1 MQSVS
6 YFVLVN
12 HWAFIFLSFPSSSSF
27 LLSNRNVFFSSS
39 CEDKGLPSRCLQA
52 TLPLMFLGK
61 SLGSSCLALLG
72 SVLNHSN
79 PSFRSHTATFLVC
92 RFPSRFVGDSI
103 QNSHFKSFETRIKEF
118 FEDVATGRDSL
129 TPVSAHT
136 LLTCRNWTRW
146 GGRRANDDFGLKGR
160 FWMARE
166 WLKGNVGVITI
177 ILLCIH
183 V

>member
-39 CEDKGLPSRCLQA
+39 CEDKVLPSGCLQA
-52 TLPLMFLGK
+52 MLPLMFLGK

-118 FEDVATGRDSL
+118 FEDVATGRIPL
-129 TPVSAHT
+129 PQWVPTPCSHAGT
-136 LLTCRNWTRW
+136 
-146 GGRRANDDFGLKGR
+146 GLAGEEEEQ
-160 FWMARE
+160 MTTS
-166 WLKGNVGVITI
+166 G
-177 ILLCIH
+177 
-183 V
+183 

>member
-79 PSFRSHTATFLVC
+79 PLFVVFPAGLLATLFRTAILSLLKPRLKNSLRMWPLVG
-92 RFPSRFVGDSI
+92 FPCPSECPHPAHM
-103 QNSHFKSFETRIKEF
+103 QEL
-118 FEDVATGRDSL
+118 DSL
-129 TPVSAHT
+129 
-136 LLTCRNWTRW
+136 
-146 GGRRANDDFGLKGR
+146 GRK
-160 FWMARE
+160 
-166 WLKGNVGVITI
+166 KSK
-177 ILLCIH
+177 
-183 V
+183 